1 MDLFWM
7 GFPLN
12 ASLCWISSPCPW
24 PRPWIGS
31 RVGFPGTES
40 WPLLLQDGLTA
51 EYKCNHVVQCVQKP
65 QGAREINHFLFQK
78 KKKMFFMLQVKW
90 KSFFLHVS
98 SRLKKFLYVSSDWKI
113 FFSGGKH
120 VSFHVSNVISE
131 KVFSFL
137 CQDEWKSIFF
147 SCEKFFFM
155 CRANWKKILFSC
167 VESGEKKKKNCFL
180 VSSRV
185 KKNIFF
191 FQLPDWVMHFFF
203 MCRDEW
209 KCFLFFFYVSRQVR
223 KMSFSQVKIF
233 FHLSSQVKKVFT
245 LVKLFFFL
253 CQAEWNFFFFHG
265 CTFFFS
271 CAETSKKPFLSYLV
285 NRSENDAHY
294 FAVQPHG
301 KPFRAFVG

>member
-1 MDLFWM
+1 MWKILF
-7 GFPLN
+7 
-12 ASLCWISSPCPW
+12 
-24 PRPWIGS
+24 
-31 RVGFPGTES
+31 
-40 WPLLLQDGLTA
+40 
-51 EYKCNHVVQCVQKP
+51 
-65 QGAREINHFLFQK
+65 
-78 KKKMFFMLQVKW
+78 
-90 KSFFLHVS
+90 HVS
-98 SRLKKFLYVSSDWKI
+98 SQLKKNSVFMCWAGWK
-113 FFSGGKH
+113 KT
-120 VSFHVSNVISE
+120 
-131 KVFSFL
+131 K
-137 CQDEWKSIFF
+137 KFF
-147 SCEKFFFM
+147 SC
-155 CRANWKKILFSC
+155 
-167 VESGEKKKKNCFL
+167 
-180 VSSRV
+180 V
-185 KKNIFF
+185 KPSEKNIFF

-233 FHLSSQVKKVFT
+233 FHVSSQVKKVFT

>member
-1 MDLFWM
+1 M
-7 GFPLN
+7 
-12 ASLCWISSPCPW
+12 CTET
-24 PRPWIGS
+24 PRGKGDQS
-31 RVGFPGTES
+31 FSFSE
-40 WPLLLQDGLTA
+40 
-51 EYKCNHVVQCVQKP
+51 
-65 QGAREINHFLFQK
+65 K
-78 KKKMFFMLQVKW
+78 KKNVFHVASQV
-90 KSFFLHVS
+90 
-98 SRLKKFLYVSSDWKI
+98 KKFLFACVKPTEKVSLCASDWKI